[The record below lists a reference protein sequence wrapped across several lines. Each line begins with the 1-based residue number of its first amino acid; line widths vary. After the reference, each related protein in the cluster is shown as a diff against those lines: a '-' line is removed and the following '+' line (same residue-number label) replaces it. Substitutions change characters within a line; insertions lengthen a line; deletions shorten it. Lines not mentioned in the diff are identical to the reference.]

1 MGGRGLGRAL
11 GQGVRGAGALGEPP
25 RSGRSE
31 PPERWWPLGE
41 GHGQTPREGASC
53 GRFAYL
59 FIIGIIVAEGAQG
72 LCCACGCPCA
82 PSAAIIKVPIMIN
95 RRSNPWGVISRLFS
109 AFWGNWGPK
118 KTKKGARV
126 LHGPVRG

>member
-1 MGGRGLGRAL
+1 MGGAALAATRGRGCGGRGLWGS
-11 GQGVRGAGALGEPP
+11 PP
-25 RSGRSE
+25 AADE
-31 PPERWWPLGE
+31 ATPLERWWPLGE
-41 GHGQTPREGASC
+41 DHGQTTREGASC

-59 FIIGIIVAEGAQG
+59 FIIGIIASEGAQG
-72 LCCACGCPCA
+72 LCCACGSPCA

-95 RRSNPWGVISRLFS
+95 RRSNPWGVIPRLFS

>member
-41 GHGQTPREGASC
+41 DHGQTPREGASC

-59 FIIGIIVAEGAQG
+59 FIIGIIASEGAQG

-95 RRSNPWGVISRLFS
+95 RRSNPWGVIFAFMSLFGEIGAPKRRNES
-109 AFWGNWGPK
+109 ARN
-118 KTKKGARV
+118 
-126 LHGPVRG
+126 LHGPDRG